1 MIGLIGGL
9 FRAIYWRKP
18 RNFAISNIIWMD
30 IWGRERIEAG
40 RMIFLT
46 RHFHP
51 FSFSGIIHSP
61 LPSLVPLSAVCEL
74 WGGQMMVY
82 ENSFSSRGTMFVLWC
97 WRHENLKLAGIS
109 EIKAAKLLK
118 DKALLRF
125 EDGEVFGTDRAALQ
139 LPSLANFKQ
148 EPSGTL
154 IETINETHFKT
165 TFNFQNFENHNI
177 TNYENWF

>member
-46 RHFHP
+46 RQFHP

-61 LPSLVPLSAVCEL
+61 LPSLVPQSAVCEL

-125 EDGEVFGTDRAALQ
+125 EDGEVFDTDRAA

-177 TNYENWF
+177 TNYENWI

>member
-1 MIGLIGGL
+1 MDCSEQYIGGNHETL
-9 FRAIYWRKP
+9 QYQILSGWIFEGGKGLRLGGWYSSRD
-18 RNFAISNIIWMD
+18 ISS
-30 IWGRERIEAG
+30 
-40 RMIFLT
+40 IFLL
-46 RHFHP
+46 RHYP
-51 FSFSGIIHSP
+51 FSAAP
-61 LPSLVPLSAVCEL
+61 PALPVPLSAVCEL

-125 EDGEVFGTDRAALQ
+125 EDGEVFDTDRAA

-165 TFNFQNFENHNI
+165 TFNFQILKI
-177 TNYENWF
+177 TI